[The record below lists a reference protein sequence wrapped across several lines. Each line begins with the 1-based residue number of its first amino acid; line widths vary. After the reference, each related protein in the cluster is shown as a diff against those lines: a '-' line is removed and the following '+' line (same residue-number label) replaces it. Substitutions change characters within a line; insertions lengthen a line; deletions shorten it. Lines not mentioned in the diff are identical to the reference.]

1 MSAFRFAIMG
11 AGGIANKFCDAVSL
25 IPGCEVCAI
34 ASKSMERAEKFAAR
48 HNLPAAYDSYE
59 EMLKAERPDCVYV
72 AVTHDAHF
80 ALCMLCLDYDTPVL
94 CEKSMFQNSR
104 EAQTFFARAEEKG
117 IFSMEA
123 MWSRFLPPVMKA
135 REWVKEGRIGTP
147 VFGDMTIGFISSPD
161 PENRINNPKLGGGAA
176 LDITVYSYDVLTWAM
191 GVPVLRASVEA
202 KNMAT
207 GVDATDVVLLR
218 FEGGAIGVCKSSV
231 ACSPDERLVIEGTA
245 GRIVLPHS
253 HVGNEAYLWER
264 GRLTEHFIDNKTKNG
279 FTYEIEEAVRCVR
292 EGKTESEVCPHAM
305 TLEFARLCDRIFEA
319 AE

>member
-1 MSAFRFAIMG
+1 MQFNRDDRQMFVPG
-11 AGGIANKFCDAVSL
+11 AVIDVADL
-25 IPGCEVCAI
+25 IGMDSPY
-34 ASKSMERAEKFAAR
+34 
-48 HNLPAAYDSYE
+48 NSYE
-59 EMLKAERPDCVYV
+59 DRLNAARPDCVYV
-72 AVTHDAHF
+72 AVPHDAHF

-104 EAQTFFARAEEKG
+104 EAETFFARAEEKG

-161 PENRINNPKLGGGAA
+161 PENRIN
-176 LDITVYSYDVLTWAM
+176 VYSYDVLTWAM

-264 GRLTEHFIDNKTKNG
+264 GAFHRQQDEERLHL
-279 FTYEIEEAVRCVR
+279 R
-292 EGKTESEVCPHAM
+292 
-305 TLEFARLCDRIFEA
+305 DRRGGPLRPGGED
-319 AE
+319 